1 MRHSSPFT
9 HPILQV
15 AVAAALL
22 AGNPISAEAAG
33 VVVCNNCAAPQQ
45 AARQGG
51 PGMVFVPDFRN
62 KKLWA
67 FENER
72 DRETGQL
79 MPMPRQVP
87 GSVSS
92 SYGRVVNIPDA
103 ASANIVIRQD
113 GSGINDGIFPDGFE
127 NANAALIAGDTNLQ
141 GALGRA
147 LATNYVGATTGST
160 GINDLAFELVSLTL
174 DFLGMTMGFE
184 QVTITLIWK
193 DGSRTMMSIS
203 GENVTEAEYKPGAS
217 RDADGNRLP
226 DSSAIR
232 DGDTYIGGYNFR
244 RESTIEDWVNTASQ
258 YGIPVSGTRSNRMS
272 CSWDGNRLTCR
283 FY

>member
-92 SYGRVVNIPDA
+92 SYGRVVNIPNPA
-103 ASANIVIRQD
+103 GAEVIIRQD
-113 GSGINDGIFPDGFE
+113 GTGRNANLFPDGFE
-127 NANAALIAGDTNLQ
+127 NANAALVAGDVNLQ
-141 GALGRA
+141 AALGRA
-147 LATNYVGATTGST
+147 LAANYVGATTSSVA
-160 GINDLAFELVSLTL
+160 INDLAFELISLGI
-174 DFLGMTMGFE
+174 DFMGAAVGFE
-184 QVTITLIWK
+184 SITITLVWN
-193 DGSRTMMSIS
+193 DGSRTVMSMS
-203 GENVTEAEYKPGAS
+203 GDHTTEAAYVRGKS
-217 RDADGNRLP
+217 YDRDGNRLP
-226 DSSAIR
+226 DASAIH
-232 DGDTYIGGYNFR
+232 DGDNYIGGYTFR